1 MITFESTIKKDI
13 NREEKYQVMKNLKEN
28 QKKNKMTQIQLLTGF
43 ISLIL
48 LLNTHS
54 CEKTLSTSIGLS
66 NNVQIQIVY
75 TYRRDRTDFV
85 VNSRLNGD
93 FINNGWIS
101 FGLKNDQNFVII
113 LKFYF
118 FFVRNL

>member
-1 MITFESTIKKDI
+1 
-13 NREEKYQVMKNLKEN
+13 
-28 QKKNKMTQIQLLTGF
+28 MTQIQLLTGF

-118 FFVRNL
+118 FSLGIFKIIFKRIISTLFCVIVMDLV